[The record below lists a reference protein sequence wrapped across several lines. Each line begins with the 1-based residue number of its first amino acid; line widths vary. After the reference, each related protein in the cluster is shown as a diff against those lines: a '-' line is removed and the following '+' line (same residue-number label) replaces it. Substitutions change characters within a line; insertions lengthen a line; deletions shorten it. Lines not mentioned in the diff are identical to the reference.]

1 MAFARLAFFPQGT
14 QEQHEAVAE
23 ALGGAMTEA
32 PGRLVFAA
40 GQTDDGF
47 HLIQIWES
55 QEALT
60 EWVDAHLGRAFAAAG
75 SRGYRFPPTVTDFEV
90 SELLL

>member
-14 QEQHEAVAE
+14 QEQHQAVSE
-23 ALGGAMTEA
+23 ALGDAMSDA

-40 GQTDDGF
+40 GQSDDGF

-55 QEALT
+55 REALT
-60 EWVDAHLGRAFAAAG
+60 GWVDAHLGRAFAAAG
-75 SRGYRFPPTVTDFEV
+75 SRGYKFPPTVVDFEV
-90 SELLL
+90 SEVRF